1 MNKKTMLNA
10 VNGIDEDL
18 IDQYFEIGEEAKKKK
33 ARGSKI
39 NLIKWGTVAA
49 CFVLILSICILPMF
63 DSSDSP
69 GYQPILALTVYAAD
83 GTPQGMELDQTI
95 LKSSVSGINAFGK
108 DVPTFEFYVAPV
120 EQGEEGDIFEKYDIE
135 ISYGGKVVEDK
146 DEHIRLLLVKPQ
158 HEIYSIGRYG
168 IIGWFDEAT
177 DILVTL
183 KDKNSGEVI
192 ERMTV
197 NVNFSEADT
206 AYKLTMTDFYSSDDA
221 E

>member
-1 MNKKTMLNA
+1 MNQKTMLNA
-10 VNGIDEDL
+10 LGGIDEDL

-33 ARGSKI
+33 AQSSKR
-39 NLIKWGTVAA
+39 NLIKWGAVAA

-63 DSSDSP
+63 DFSDSS

-135 ISYGGKVVEDK
+135 ISYGGKVVEDT

-158 HEIYSIGRYG
+158 HEIYGIGRYG

-177 DILVTL
+177 DIIVTL
-183 KDKNSGEVI
+183 KDSNSGEVI
-192 ERMTV
+192 EKMTV
-197 NVNFSEADT
+197 NVSYSEADT
-206 AYKLTMTDFYSSDDA
+206 AYKLTMTDFYSIADA